1 MTHAKYI
8 PFADQIEG
16 RIPIGIQIDV
26 NLLSGFYFQF
36 NKVGKILM
44 FEIEFCKDI
53 LILILLQV
61 IPISRT
67 LSVSIVKAALGDK
80 RVF

>member
-1 MTHAKYI
+1 
-8 PFADQIEG
+8 
-16 RIPIGIQIDV
+16 
-26 NLLSGFYFQF
+26 
-36 NKVGKILM
+36 M

-61 IPISRT
+61 IPVSRT